1 LPASHLLSNAF
12 SARRLGGADVAFRT
26 GGSNA
31 YSVGMARLILDW
43 VQLAAAAGAVQGVFL
58 SVALLAQRGNKTANQ
73 LLAALMVAFTIYLAS
88 SVYYATGLFQLYPHF
103 FGVSY
108 QTPWLFGPL
117 VYLYTRAASD
127 RRWRF
132 RPRHLIHFA
141 PAALSTLLAV
151 PYYLMSGAEKIALY
165 DRLQLGVLPTP
176 IAIIDPLK
184 FVSGISYS
192 AATLLYL
199 RRHRHRIRNSYSNT
213 ERVNLTWLLRLAGAA
228 AAIWVLA
235 TSLKLGAVGPRVRDG
250 HVSLAIAVVVYGIGY
265 RGLRQTEIFAYDAVE
280 QSDGPIAVPV
290 AEPTSPARRQDRSAL
305 SPREGERLE
314 RDLLALMAT
323 ERPWKDADLTL
334 ADLAARLESTPH
346 KVSELLN
353 ARLHQTFYDFVNG
366 YRVDDVQRRIASGE
380 TRTRTILNLAFDA
393 GFASKS
399 TFNQAFKTRTGQT
412 PSAYKRT
419 IAT

>member
-1 LPASHLLSNAF
+1 MAS
-12 SARRLGGADVAFRT
+12 
-26 GGSNA
+26 
-31 YSVGMARLILDW
+31 LILDW
-43 VQLAAAAGAVQGVFL
+43 VQLAAAAGALQGLFL
-58 SVALLAQRGNKTANQ
+58 AVALLAQRDNRTANR
-73 LLAALMVAFTIYLAS
+73 LLAALMVAFSVYLAA
-88 SVYYATGLFQLYPHF
+88 SVYYASGLFRRFPHF
-103 FGVSY
+103 FGISY
-108 QTPWLFGPL
+108 QTPWVFGPL

-127 RRWRF
+127 SAWRF
-132 RPRHLIHFA
+132 ERRHLVHFA
-141 PAALSTLLAV
+141 PVAVSTMLAM

-165 DRLQLGVLPTP
+165 DRWQLGALPTP

-199 RRHRHRIRNSYSNT
+199 RRHRNRVRHSYSNI

-235 TSLKLGAVGPRVRDG
+235 TSLKLGAVGQRVRDG

-265 RGLRQTEIFAYDAVE
+265 KGLRQAEIVAYETVEEDDRPSSAAVT
-280 QSDGPIAVPV
+280 V
-290 AEPTSPARRQDRSAL
+290 PTSSTRRQERAAAL
-305 SPREGERLE
+305 SPPEAERLE
-314 RDLLALMAT
+314 RDLLGLMT
-323 ERPWKDADLTL
+323 TQHPWKDPELTL

-353 ARLHQTFYDFVNG
+353 GHLNQTFYDFVNG
-366 YRVDDVQRRIASGE
+366 YRVEEVQRRIASGE
-380 TRTRTILNLAFDA
+380 NRTRTMLTLALDA

-419 IAT
+419 LAT